1 MHAILQISFNLFI
14 VIFEYIISGF
24 VVGTLVGLTGV
35 GGGSLMTPLLVLF
48 FKFPTAVAVGTD
60 LLYAAITKSAGAVSH
75 HKLGN
80 VDWKIVRNLLFGS
93 LPSSYLITYYLK
105 DIDLYSL
112 QNVEIINFSLG
123 IALILTSIAVLFQPI
138 IIKKSVKQ
146 KLKTNL
152 NINVLTVILGIFL
165 GAVVTLTSVG
175 AGAIGVTALLL
186 LYPKIQLRKIIG
198 TDIAHAVPLTLF
210 AGIGHYNLGTVDIN
224 LLIALLIGSVPGV
237 LFGSKLSVRIDEK
250 FLRFILV
257 IILLIVGMQLM
268 FKANYV

>member
-1 MHAILQISFNLFI
+1 M
-14 VIFEYIISGF
+14 IFEYIISGF

-75 HKLGN
+75 HKLGH
-80 VDWKIVRNLLFGS
+80 VDWKIVRNLLIGS
-93 LPSSYLITYYLK
+93 LPASYLVTHYLK

-112 QNVEIINFSLG
+112 QNVQIINISLG
-123 IALILTSIAVLFQPI
+123 IALILTSIAVLFQSI

-146 KLKTNL
+146 KLKTSL
-152 NINVLTVILGIFL
+152 NINILTVILGIFL

-175 AGAIGVTALLL
+175 AGAIGITALLL

-210 AGIGHYNLGTVDIN
+210 AGIGHFNLGTVDIN
-224 LLIALLIGSVPGV
+224 LLMALLIGSVPGV
-237 LFGSKLSVRIDEK
+237 LVGSKLSARIDEK

-257 IILLIVGMQLM
+257 IILFVVGVQLI
-268 FKANYV
+268 FKVNYV

>member
-1 MHAILQISFNLFI
+1 M
-14 VIFEYIISGF
+14 IFEYIISGF

-60 LLYAAITKSAGAVSH
+60 LLYAAITKSAGAFSH
-75 HKLGN
+75 HKLGH
-80 VDWKIVRNLLFGS
+80 VDWKIVKNLLLGS
-93 LPSSYLITYYLK
+93 LPASYLVTDYLK
-105 DIDLYSL
+105 DINLYAL
-112 QNVEIINFSLG
+112 QNVEIINASLG
-123 IALILTSIAVLFQPI
+123 IALVVTSIAVLFQPI

-152 NINVLTVILGIFL
+152 NINVLTIVLGIFL

-186 LYPKIQLRKIIG
+186 LYPKIQLRRIIG

-210 AGIGHYNLGTVDIN
+210 AGIGHFNLGTVDIS
-224 LLIALLIGSVPGV
+224 LLVALLIGSVPGV
-237 LFGSKLSVRIDEK
+237 LMGSKLSAKIDEK

-257 IILLIVGMQLM
+257 IILLIVGVQLI

>member
-1 MHAILQISFNLFI
+1 M
-14 VIFEYIISGF
+14 IFEYIISGF

-60 LLYAAITKSAGAVSH
+60 LLYAAITKSAGAISH
-75 HKLGN
+75 HKLGH
-80 VDWKIVRNLLFGS
+80 VDWKIVRYLLLGS
-93 LPSSYLITYYLK
+93 LPASYLVTHHLK

-112 QNVEIINFSLG
+112 QNAEIINISLG
-123 IALILTSIAVLFQPI
+123 IALILTSVAVLFQPI
-138 IIKKSVKQ
+138 IIRKSVKQ
-146 KLKTNL
+146 KLKTSL
-152 NINVLTVILGIFL
+152 DINVLTVILGVFL

-186 LYPKIQLRKIIG
+186 LYPKIQLKKIIG

-210 AGIGHYNLGTVDIN
+210 AGIGHFNLGTVDIN
-224 LLIALLIGSVPGV
+224 LLMALLIGSVPGV
-237 LFGSKLSVRIDEK
+237 MVGSKLSVKIDEK

-257 IILLIVGMQLM
+257 IILLIVGMQLI

>member
-1 MHAILQISFNLFI
+1 M
-14 VIFEYIISGF
+14 IFEYIISGF

-60 LLYAAITKSAGAVSH
+60 LLYAAITKSAGAISH
-75 HKLGN
+75 HKLGH
-80 VDWKIVRNLLFGS
+80 VDWKIVRYLLLGS
-93 LPSSYLITYYLK
+93 LPASYLVTHHLK

-112 QNVEIINFSLG
+112 QNAEIINISLG
-123 IALILTSIAVLFQPI
+123 IALILTSVAVLFQPI
-138 IIKKSVKQ
+138 IIRKSVKQ
-146 KLKTNL
+146 KLKTSL
-152 NINVLTVILGIFL
+152 DINVLTVILGVFL

-186 LYPKIQLRKIIG
+186 LYPKIQLKKIIG

-210 AGIGHYNLGTVDIN
+210 AGIGHFNLGTVDIN
-224 LLIALLIGSVPGV
+224 LLMALLIGSVPGV
-237 LFGSKLSVRIDEK
+237 MVGSKLSVKIDEK

-257 IILLIVGMQLM
+257 IILLIVGMQLI
-268 FKANYV
+268 FKANSV

>member
-1 MHAILQISFNLFI
+1 MHAILQISFKLFI

-60 LLYAAITKSAGAVSH
+60 LLYAAITKSAGAISH

-80 VDWKIVRNLLFGS
+80 VDWKIVRNLLLGS
-93 LPSSYLITYYLK
+93 LPSSYLVTYYLK

-210 AGIGHYNLGTVDIN
+210 AGIGHYNLGTVDLN